1 MTCKRPHSPV
11 GKVLMITGAVCLLLI
26 GVEAGEVLRYRSALQ
41 TSERTFRRMESRVS
55 ESSASGGE
63 GKARRLPG
71 KNGGP
76 GRYYRELIRSRNGAD
91 LAGWIRVPGTGISY
105 PVMYVKGNN
114 TKYLH
119 RDFYG
124 KASPEGVPFL
134 EGRSDPCRTGN
145 LMIYGHHMRS
155 GAVFGRLEEY
165 FGSRAGRRRHPAL
178 WFDRIHRDGSS
189 TREYYRVCCSFFADT
204 RKQPCYLD
212 YSGIYTR
219 SGMKRYLR
227 LVGAGKMPASSRT
240 LTLST
245 CAYHIPRP
253 YGRFAVVFVR
263 KE

>member
-1 MTCKRPHSPV
+1 MIRKRPHTLMS
-11 GKVLMITGAVCLLLI
+11 KVLLITAAVCLLLI
-26 GVEAGEVLRYRSALQ
+26 GVETGEVIRYRRELQ
-41 TSERTFRRMESRVS
+41 SSERTFRQMERR
-55 ESSASGGE
+55 ASDASCRRA
-63 GKARRLPG
+63 GKALRSSSG
-71 KNGGP
+71 ETGTP
-76 GRYYRELIRSRNGAD
+76 GRDYRKLVRSRNGAD

-105 PVMYVKGNN
+105 PVMYVKGND

-124 KASPEGVPFL
+124 KASLEGVPFL
-134 EGRSDPCRTGN
+134 EGRSDPLKTGN
-145 LMIYGHHMRS
+145 LMIYGHHMRN
-155 GAVFGRLEEY
+155 GAVFGRLEDY
-165 FGSRAGRRRHPAL
+165 FGSRKARRRHQAL

-204 RKQPCYLD
+204 RTKPCYLD

-227 LVGAGKMPASSRT
+227 LVGAGNLPASART

-245 CAYHIPRP
+245 CAYHIPRL